1 MVEELAQNH
10 LTQQELD
17 EDEPARIFGQQ
28 VESDSIKRKREEVVL
43 SELELQLAEQA
54 GALKRRRIES
64 IQYCLEALVA
74 EGGIDDRDRIRSTDM
89 IREVAYGSSSA
100 STESQSADREI
111 CIREVVNAA
120 GRARESPG
128 IDMKIGKLAKK
139 LLLLD
144 DPSYVFP
151 KKRIFAG
158 GQAVDANVWKQSQ
171 RGYIDAALAQL

>member
-1 MVEELAQNH
+1 MVEELARNH

-64 IQYCLEALVA
+64 IQYCLEALA
-74 EGGIDDRDRIRSTDM
+74 EGVDDRDRIRSTDM

-128 IDMKIGKLAKK
+128 IDMKVGKLAKK

-151 KKRIFAG
+151 RKRIFAG
-158 GQAVDANVWKQSQ
+158 GQAVDANVWRQSQ
-171 RGYIDAALAQL
+171 CRYIDAALAQL